1 MQPYKEAPSPPMTP
15 ELAQACAE
23 TMHVLCRDGRILRSG
38 RAALYIL
45 EGLGW
50 RRSGMGDG
58 CRWEG
63 LGWIRRGARVG
74 VGSWRMGFGRNLS
87 RASMGIGLYNI

>member
-15 ELAQACAE
+15 ELTQACAE
-23 TMHVLCRDGRILRSG
+23 AMHVLCRDGRILRSG

-50 RRSGMGDG
+50 RRSAAFFSLPPMI
-58 CRWEG
+58 WAVE
-63 LGWIRRGARVG
+63 LGYWIVSSNRVFFD
-74 VGSWRMGFGRNLS
+74 RILFPRE
-87 RASMGIGLYNI
+87 